1 MNNQIMNQ
9 TFNIKRFG
17 QYAASYLVVNK
28 WYLLIMVVLFMVP
41 ATVLSV
47 LSTPEP
53 DGTRFL
59 LALGVIV
66 VAMRSNLPDSPM
78 RHLVAESSV
87 VEKFVTETAI
97 KIAYAGIPFAVH
109 AVLAKQF
116 FTDGFEVDYLIL
128 LWIMIWAVTA
138 LRTPKYGSI
147 NTESARYK
155 LQTFLICLYC
165 ITYTSLI
172 IGRYSDR
179 TLDISMPYPLWVKIL
194 LLVVGMVLFG
204 LSYYLYNKRFAD
216 YEKI

>member
-1 MNNQIMNQ
+1 MILTMNQ

-17 QYAASYLVVNK
+17 RYAASYLIVNK
-28 WYLLIMVVLFMVP
+28 WYLLIMVALFMVP

-53 DGTRFL
+53 DGVRFL
-59 LALGVIV
+59 LALGAIAI
-66 VAMRSNLPDSPM
+66 AMLSNLPESSM

-128 LWIMIWAVTA
+128 LWIIIWSVTI

-147 NTESARYK
+147 NTESARHK
-155 LQTFLICLYC
+155 IQIFLICLYS
-165 ITYTSLI
+165 TSYMTLI
-172 IGRYSDR
+172 LGRYSNR
-179 TLDISMPYPLWVKIL
+179 TLDTSMPYPLWVKIL